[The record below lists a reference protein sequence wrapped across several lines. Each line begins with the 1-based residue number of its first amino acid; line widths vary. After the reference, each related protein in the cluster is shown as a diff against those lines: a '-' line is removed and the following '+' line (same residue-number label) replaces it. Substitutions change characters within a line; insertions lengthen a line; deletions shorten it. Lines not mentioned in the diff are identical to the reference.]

1 MLPIDAKRRKQI
13 PLYTF
18 LTQYFPDAIAAL
30 VDVSVAGNAQHN
42 PGEPLHWS
50 RGKSTDQ
57 LDAAMRHLFDHGCGI
72 RFGHDGQRT
81 LAQAAWRLM
90 AQLQLDLE
98 KEALVDKPYKEDR
111 NGDNRVYKTPIGE
124 AMQNKVESV
133 PTPMGGQHVS
143 VRTHQE
149 GCDAPRLGEET
160 WCAHHQQGYIQGS
173 GEGATWCETGEFCK
187 DG

>member
-30 VDVSVAGNAQHN
+30 VEVSVVGNAQHN
-42 PGEPLHWS
+42 PGEPMHWS
-50 RGKSTDQ
+50 RGKSSDQ
-57 LDAAMRHLFDHGCGI
+57 MDAAMRHLFDHGCGL

-98 KEALVDKPYKEDR
+98 KEAAVLAS
-111 NGDNRVYKTPIGE
+111 GAAIDNRPSVYYPPVV
-124 AMQNKVESV
+124 NS
-133 PTPMGGQHVS
+133 PTQHRGNQDGS
-143 VRTHQE
+143 VRQYQE
-149 GCDAPRLGEET
+149 GCNAPRSGEGT
-160 WCAHHQQGYIQGS
+160 WVPHYEQGYIQGS
-173 GEGATWCETGEFCK
+173 GQGATWCQEGEFCQ
-187 DG
+187 DGEAPL